1 MYGRVGVIFSEDN
14 VKESTSPSPLRVVVW
29 GITPN
34 TIIQIY
40 KIYRSNTI
48 FINKKIMEFNTE
60 LKKEDY
66 LYRYN
71 NTLSN
76 KNKRGLDI
84 VGKALKKKYPFLTG
98 NISLWK
104 NTQNLYS
111 SIPVELEMDF
121 NMFIDYV
128 GGDQIQIYNNSF
140 GNLSTIVI
148 HDNNQD
154 VIDHASSI
162 DTKIK
167 KDINKYYHHLPEDF
181 QVHYQLKFDWK
192 DEFNTYPAELYI
204 MNFINI

>member
-1 MYGRVGVIFSEDN
+1 
-14 VKESTSPSPLRVVVW
+14 
-29 GITPN
+29 
-34 TIIQIY
+34 
-40 KIYRSNTI
+40 
-48 FINKKIMEFNTE
+48 MEFNTE

-98 NISLWK
+98 NISLWN
-104 NTQNLYS
+104 NTDKLFS
-111 SIPVELEMDF
+111 AIPVELEMDF

-128 GGDQIQIYNNSF
+128 GGEQDQIHHNSF

-148 HDNNQD
+148 HDNNQE

-167 KDINKYYHHLPEDF
+167 QDITKYYQHLPEDF
-181 QVHYQLKFDWK
+181 RIHYQLKFDWS
-192 DEFNTYPAELYI
+192 DYSNTYPAELYL

>member
-1 MYGRVGVIFSEDN
+1 
-14 VKESTSPSPLRVVVW
+14 
-29 GITPN
+29 
-34 TIIQIY
+34 
-40 KIYRSNTI
+40 
-48 FINKKIMEFNTE
+48 MEFNTE

-98 NISLWK
+98 NISLWN
-104 NTQNLYS
+104 NTDKLYS
-111 SIPVELEMDF
+111 AIPVELEMDF

-128 GGDQIQIYNNSF
+128 GGEQDQIHRNSF

-148 HDNNQD
+148 HDNNQE

-167 KDINKYYHHLPEDF
+167 QDITKYYQHLPEDF
-181 QVHYQLKFDWK
+181 RIHYQLKFDWS
-192 DEFNTYPAELYI
+192 DYSNTYPAELYL

>member
-1 MYGRVGVIFSEDN
+1 
-14 VKESTSPSPLRVVVW
+14 
-29 GITPN
+29 
-34 TIIQIY
+34 
-40 KIYRSNTI
+40 
-48 FINKKIMEFNTE
+48 MEFNTE

-104 NTQNLYS
+104 NTENLYS

-121 NMFIDYV
+121 NKFIDYV

-154 VIDHASSI
+154 VIDHARSI

-192 DEFNTYPAELYI
+192 DEFITYPAELYI